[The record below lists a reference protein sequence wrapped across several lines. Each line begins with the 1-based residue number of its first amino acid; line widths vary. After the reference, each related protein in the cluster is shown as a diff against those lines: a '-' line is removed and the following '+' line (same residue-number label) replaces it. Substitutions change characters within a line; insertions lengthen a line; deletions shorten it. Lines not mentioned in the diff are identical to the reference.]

1 MMSPRDTTFD
11 VLSETHMARL
21 LVHLVVPVAV
31 QTICDGTRDLDD
43 PARLALHD
51 LISAQTPDQAL
62 LSIALSAMVLDSR
75 LREREVRAAEIL
87 SMSAEMMV
95 QDYAP
100 LYLETISKHPN
111 GSLFDRDDIEFLS
124 TIPEDLESLSDL
136 LSVVA
141 DVVPPNCRDF
151 RIIADILAVQA
162 SAQALI
168 AETLVDTLSEE
179 FDFDDVGGL
188 DENRMVIH
196 TDAPLGDNVVP
207 FRRR

>member
-1 MMSPRDTTFD
+1 MSPRDTPFD
-11 VLSETHMARL
+11 ALSETHMARL

-31 QTICDGTRDLDD
+31 QTICDGTRELDD
-43 PARLALHD
+43 GARLALHD
-51 LISAQTPDQAL
+51 LITAQTPDQAL
-62 LSIALSAMVLDSR
+62 LSIALSAMVIDSR
-75 LREREVRAAEIL
+75 LRQRDIRAAEIL

-100 LYLETISKHPN
+100 LYLDTLTKHQG

-141 DVVPPNCRDF
+141 DVIPASCRDF

-168 AETLVDTLSEE
+168 AETVVEALSD
-179 FDFDDVGGL
+179 DFDLDDL
-188 DENRMVIH
+188 DESRMVIH
-196 TDAPLGDNVVP
+196 RDAPVGDNIVP